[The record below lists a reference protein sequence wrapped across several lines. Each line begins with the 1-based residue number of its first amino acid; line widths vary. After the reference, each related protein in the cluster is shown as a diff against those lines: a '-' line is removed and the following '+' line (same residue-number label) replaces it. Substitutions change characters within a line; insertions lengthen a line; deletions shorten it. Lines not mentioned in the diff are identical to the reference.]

1 MAGTHKI
8 IYVYDDFSYDQP
20 LLMGTLY
27 VAVIKGGES
36 YSFEYDNDLAI
47 QTALRFGIHVS
58 DAEKY
63 AKEILG
69 VVRNNWNQCVLR
81 IKNTHSEQLLPIIEA
96 TVVYSIP

>member
-69 VVRNNWNQCVLR
+69 VVRNNWNRLA
-81 IKNTHSEQLLPIIEA
+81 SEYGLSRRQIEEMKPA
-96 TVVYSIP
+96 FSACYE

>member
-1 MAGTHKI
+1 MAGTQKI

-69 VVRNNWNQCVLR
+69 VVRNNWNRLA
-81 IKNTHSEQLLPIIEA
+81 SEYGLSRRQIEEMKPA
-96 TVVYSIP
+96 FSACYE